1 MKRELENELYIPPQI
16 WIIMKS
22 QGLLQAVADEQANLW
37 LDLSIANVQATL
49 MLFVYERKQF
59 LKGKR
64 E

>member
-16 WIIMKS
+16 WVMMKS
-22 QGLLQAVADEQANLW
+22 QGLLQAAEDEATNLW
-37 LDLSIANVQATL
+37 LELSIANVQATL

-59 LKGKR
+59 LKGRR